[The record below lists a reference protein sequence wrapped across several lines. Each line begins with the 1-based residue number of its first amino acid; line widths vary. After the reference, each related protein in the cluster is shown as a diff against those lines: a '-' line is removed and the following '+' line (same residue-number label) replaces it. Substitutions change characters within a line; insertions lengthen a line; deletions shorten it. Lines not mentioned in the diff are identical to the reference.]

1 MRELL
6 LAPLSPSAP
15 PPPRFPR
22 RRTPQGERA
31 GPGRLREP
39 GRGLPRAAP
48 APPRFREPPLSLLL
62 PFPPGAEETGCGQGG
77 GGINWGEGLFLG
89 AGRSFCAEPL
99 PGWDESVRGACGEG
113 KAAALPLCVPV
124 AAGQLIFI
132 LGGL

>member
-1 MRELL
+1 M
-6 LAPLSPSAP
+6 
-15 PPPRFPR
+15 
-22 RRTPQGERA
+22 
-31 GPGRLREP
+31 
-39 GRGLPRAAP
+39 
-48 APPRFREPPLSLLL
+48 LL
-62 PFPPGAEETGCGQGG
+62 PFRLALRRRDASRAA

-113 KAAALPLCVPV
+113 KAAALLLLCVPV